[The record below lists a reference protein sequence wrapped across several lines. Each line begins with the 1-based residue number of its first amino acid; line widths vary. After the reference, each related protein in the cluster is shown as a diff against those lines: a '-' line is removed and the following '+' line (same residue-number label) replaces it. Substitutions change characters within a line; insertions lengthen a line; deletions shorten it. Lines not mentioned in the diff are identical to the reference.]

1 MAHTSD
7 ETTARNV
14 ADHPPSAGALDHAF
28 RTLLEPV
35 CAALARIE
43 SSLNGRDVDF
53 PTPQPATTLPQN
65 QTKPKTT
72 AADSDQMLQR
82 LDSLQTSFNQL
93 EERVAIA
100 LDLESL
106 EPVDEHQELDD
117 DRPEQPPTPWEQ
129 ILLDDDLRNNPA
141 LTEGRRQFLQDVA
154 DGDPAARILA
164 GHLMI
169 ARAADQQEL
178 PEMLRH
184 VGEAYYRWHPRT
196 SETPEDPWEEALA
209 AWLNRLVER
218 AGLPNSIQLVRP
230 GERFDN
236 ARHNASSRG
245 FEIVAVHGWVVLR
258 DRTKVYT
265 RANVTVK

>member
-1 MAHTSD
+1 MAPTSD
-7 ETTARNV
+7 ETTASDI
-14 ADHPPSAGALDHAF
+14 ADSPSAGALDHAF
-28 RTLLEPV
+28 RTLLEPL

-43 SSLNGRDVDF
+43 SSLDGQDVDF
-53 PTPQPATTLPQN
+53 ASPQSAVPLSQN
-65 QTKPKTT
+65 QTNLKT
-72 AADSDQMLQR
+72 ADADSDQILRR

-106 EPVDEHQELDD
+106 EPVDSQDEIAV
-117 DRPEQPPTPWEQ
+117 DRPEQLATPWEQ
-129 ILLDDDLRNNPA
+129 ILLDDDLRNNPT
-141 LTEGRRQFLQDVA
+141 LTEGRRQFLQDVQ

-169 ARAADQQEL
+169 ARAVDQQDL

-196 SETPEDPWEEALA
+196 SETRKDPWEEALA
-209 AWLNRLVER
+209 TWLNRLVER

>member
-1 MAHTSD
+1 MAQTSA
-7 ETTARNV
+7 ETTSPAIAAN
-14 ADHPPSAGALDHAF
+14 PPAGALDHAF
-28 RTLLEPV
+28 RDLLEPL
-35 CAALARIE
+35 CASLSRIE
-43 SSLNGRDVDF
+43 SSLDERDGDSA
-53 PTPQPATTLPQN
+53 TRQPAMNHPQN
-65 QTKPKTT
+65 RTKPT
-72 AADSDQMLQR
+72 AAHADSDPILRR
-82 LDSLQTSFNQL
+82 LDSLQTSVDQL
-93 EERVAIA
+93 QERIAIA

-106 EPVDEHQELDD
+106 EPADQPQDLDD
-117 DRPEQPPTPWEQ
+117 DRFDESPTPWEQ
-129 ILLDDDLRNNPA
+129 ILLDDDLLNDSA
-141 LTEGRRQFLQDVA
+141 LTEGRRQLLQDLA

-169 ARAADQQEL
+169 ARAVDQRDL

-184 VGEAYYRWHPRT
+184 VGEAFYRWHPRT
-196 SETPEDPWEEALA
+196 AESRKDPWEEALA
-209 AWLNRLVER
+209 TWLNRLVER

-236 ARHNASSRG
+236 ARHNASTRG

>member
-1 MAHTSD
+1 MAPPSD

-28 RTLLEPV
+28 QALLDPV
-35 CAALARIE
+35 RAALARIE
-43 SSLNGRDVDF
+43 SSLNGRDVDS
-53 PTPQPATTLPQN
+53 PTPQPAATLPRN
-65 QTKPKTT
+65 STNPT
-72 AADSDQMLQR
+72 AANADSDQILQR
-82 LDSLQTSFNQL
+82 LDSLQTSVNHLQ
-93 EERVAIA
+93 ERVANA

-106 EPVDEHQELDD
+106 EPVEEHQEMDV
-117 DRPEQPPTPWEQ
+117 DRFDEQPTPWEQ

-141 LTEGRRQFLQDVA
+141 LTDGRRQFLQDVA

-196 SETPEDPWEEALA
+196 SETPKDPWEEALA

-218 AGLPNSIQLVRP
+218 AGLPNSIQLVRL